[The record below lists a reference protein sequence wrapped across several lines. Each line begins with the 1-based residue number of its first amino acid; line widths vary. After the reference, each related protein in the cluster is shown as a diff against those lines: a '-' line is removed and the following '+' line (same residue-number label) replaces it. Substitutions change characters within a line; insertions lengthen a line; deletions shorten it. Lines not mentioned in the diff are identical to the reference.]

1 VKQKIL
7 AALFLRFVPHR
18 TAVGIGLFLASQAVD
33 AFTSP
38 VMCADLPSLCH
49 GAAKIGTVLAPIL
62 IAAGIRDKDR
72 KPL

>member
-18 TAVGIGLFLASQAVD
+18 TAIGIALFLASQAVQ
-33 AFTSP
+33 AFTSEAACGDMP
-38 VMCADLPSLCH
+38 SVCAA
-49 GAAKIGTVLAPIL
+49 AAKAGTFLAPWF

-72 KPL
+72 N